1 MFRTCSEHV
10 PPERDPERDPNAAIC
25 RSGQLR
31 GSLGVRLSSRNG
43 SLVGGRTRRSSAG
56 GSVVNTQR
64 LATRCAHEAAT
75 ARPSMPA
82 ICVPPSTPGCRQS
95 PVRRPP
101 ALNSAEVHTMRH
113 AVRRQ
118 QSPNHCAWGDALRAP
133 RVRRESGG
141 TCIVL
146 LWLLLRE
153 PNALHTPLAVSACQT
168 NSLRHSMRHA
178 HSSTHRT
185 VAT

>member
-1 MFRTCSEHV
+1 MT
-10 PPERDPERDPNAAIC
+10 AASPGRWSDC
-25 RSGQLR
+25 
-31 GSLGVRLSSRNG
+31 N
-43 SLVGGRTRRSSAG
+43 VGRRQAG

-82 ICVPPSTPGCRQS
+82 ICMPPSTPGCRQS

-133 RVRRESGG
+133 RVRRESGA

-153 PNALHTPLAVSACQT
+153 PNTLHMPLAVSACQT

-185 VAT
+185 VATGPAPLRTQAPCGLCAAIRRHASTRRAP

>member
-1 MFRTCSEHV
+1 M
-10 PPERDPERDPNAAIC
+10 
-25 RSGQLR
+25 
-31 GSLGVRLSSRNG
+31 
-43 SLVGGRTRRSSAG
+43 VGGRTRRSSAG

-113 AVRRQ
+113 AVRHQ
-118 QSPNHCAWGDALRAP
+118 QCPSHCAWGDALRAP
-133 RVRRESGG
+133 RVRRESGA

-153 PNALHTPLAVSACQT
+153 PNAPHMPLAVSACQT
-168 NSLRHSMRHA
+168 NSLCHSMRHA
-178 HSSTHRT
+178 HSSTQRT
-185 VAT
+185 VATGPAPLRTQAPCWRSQDTAFRINGAKWTCTSRPCISKDAR